1 MRHDLYTL
9 SIIIPGQLFCDQ
21 PRKANVTRPRAPKKP
36 MSLRKQ
42 KKQKSRTDIL
52 AATEQLLAER
62 GFEATTMRDIAAVAN
77 ISYQTLY
84 NYFPTKALIV
94 QALLNQEVAATTT
107 QLQHLLN
114 GQSDGLLC
122 KLRDGLGIR
131 FAVVVNQDRALW
143 REVIVDT
150 YRQKASSTELYQ
162 EIETATRHWHLQLL
176 QQAQSTGEL
185 QAQANCEL
193 LAHTLFVISEFAF
206 TEFVL
211 SDLRSEAEAMQSAI
225 DQTELLVKPYL
236 VA

>member
-1 MRHDLYTL
+1 MIYILYQIL
-9 SIIIPGQLFCDQ
+9 YRVNYFEQKPPQQ
-21 PRKANVTRPRAPKKP
+21 NVTERNVPKKP

-52 AATEQLLAER
+52 AATEQLLAQR

-94 QALLNQEVAATTT
+94 QALLNQEVAATTA

-114 GQSDGLLC
+114 CQADSLLC

-131 FAVVVNQDRALW
+131 FAVVANQDRALW

-150 YRQKASSTELYQ
+150 YRQKALSTELYH
-162 EIETATRHWHLQLL
+162 EIEAATRHWHLQLL
-176 QQAQSTGEL
+176 QQAQATGEL
-185 QAQANCEL
+185 QPQANCKL

-211 SDLRSEAEAMQSAI
+211 SDVRSEAEAMQSAI
-225 DQTELLVKPYL
+225 DQTELLVQPYL